1 MKPTPTDPARP
12 RRDTPTVNI
21 AGHRRRVPQLR
32 GRPTHHHHHPRT
44 DHAVTNKH
52 TPLTATAAA
61 GAFRG
66 DSNLPATA
74 VAWCS
79 DGPPINRA
87 ARVITPAGDRVVPLS
102 ATTLNSDRVVF
113 DGDSLDEIVLTDAHV
128 HLEVLDA
135 SGEHAMLVI
144 DRGPVHLHMQV
155 QYPTV
160 VESEGAERI
169 TVRNPPLPQ
178 ENQ

>member
-1 MKPTPTDPARP
+1 M
-12 RRDTPTVNI
+12 
-21 AGHRRRVPQLR
+21 
-32 GRPTHHHHHPRT
+32 
-44 DHAVTNKH
+44 TNEH
-52 TPLTATAAA
+52 TPPTAAA
-61 GAFRG
+61 AVGAFRG
-66 DSNLPATA
+66 ASNVPVTA
-74 VAWCS
+74 VAWNT
-79 DGPPINRA
+79 DGPPVNRA

-155 QYPTV
+155 QCPTV

-178 ENQ
+178 ENH

>member
-1 MKPTPTDPARP
+1 M
-12 RRDTPTVNI
+12 
-21 AGHRRRVPQLR
+21 
-32 GRPTHHHHHPRT
+32 
-44 DHAVTNKH
+44 TNEH
-52 TPLTATAAA
+52 TPPTATAAV

-66 DSNLPATA
+66 ASNVPVTA
-74 VAWCS
+74 VAWNT
-79 DGPPINRA
+79 DGPPVNRA
-87 ARVITPAGDRVVPLS
+87 ARVTTPGGDRTVPLS
-102 ATTLNSDRVVF
+102 ATTINTDRVVF
-113 DGDSLDEIVLTDAHV
+113 DGDSLDEVVLADAHV

-155 QYPTV
+155 QYPSV

-178 ENQ
+178 GNQ

>member
-1 MKPTPTDPARP
+1 M
-12 RRDTPTVNI
+12 
-21 AGHRRRVPQLR
+21 
-32 GRPTHHHHHPRT
+32 
-44 DHAVTNKH
+44 TNKH

-113 DGDSLDEIVLTDAHV
+113 DGDSLDEIVHPD
-128 HLEVLDA
+128 
-135 SGEHAMLVI
+135 
-144 DRGPVHLHMQV
+144 
-155 QYPTV
+155 Y
-160 VESEGAERI
+160 
-169 TVRNPPLPQ
+169 Q
-178 ENQ
+178 EAWRP

>member
-1 MKPTPTDPARP
+1 M
-12 RRDTPTVNI
+12 
-21 AGHRRRVPQLR
+21 
-32 GRPTHHHHHPRT
+32 
-44 DHAVTNKH
+44 
-52 TPLTATAAA
+52 
-61 GAFRG
+61 
-66 DSNLPATA
+66 
-74 VAWCS
+74 
-79 DGPPINRA
+79 
-87 ARVITPAGDRVVPLS
+87 
-102 ATTLNSDRVVF
+102 F

-155 QYPTV
+155 LYPTV

-178 ENQ
+178 EDQ

>member
-1 MKPTPTDPARP
+1 M
-12 RRDTPTVNI
+12 
-21 AGHRRRVPQLR
+21 
-32 GRPTHHHHHPRT
+32 
-44 DHAVTNKH
+44 TNKH

-113 DGDSLDEIVLTDAHV
+113 DGDSLDEIVLTRATI
-128 HLEVLDA
+128 HLENLGF
-135 SGEHAMLVI
+135 GEAMLVI
-144 DRGPVHLHMQV
+144 DRGPVHLHVQV
-155 QYPTV
+155 EYPSV

-178 ENQ
+178 EDQ